1 MIKKISEKREQKGFT
16 LVELLVVIAILAV
29 LATVSV
35 VGYTSFIGKAND
47 SNALTECKQ
56 AEEIVLSE
64 LISFGDSKN
73 GSSGETSDGTVTI
86 DGVKF
91 GYDMKSG
98 KISIDASSAT
108 VDDITTNFK
117 AKFTDAANL
126 TGSFLV
132 SKKAKD
138 GEIVYVTQNKK
149 GYATWASTNTPI
161 AGAPSGWSAP
171 EAPSEPEESV
181 EG

>member
-86 DGVKF
+86 GDVKF
-91 GYDMKSG
+91 GYDMISG
-98 KISIDASSAT
+98 KISIDTTGVESET
-108 VDDITTNFK
+108 DITDAFK
-117 AKFTDAANL
+117 DHFKDAQNLNGRFKVSDTAN
-126 TGSFLV
+126 
-132 SKKAKD
+132 
-138 GEIVYVTQNKK
+138 EIIYITENKK
-149 GYATWASTNTPI
+149 GCATWGSTKTPT
-161 AGAPSGWSAP
+161 AGAAEKWKTGTTESSGD
-171 EAPSEPEESV
+171 
-181 EG
+181 